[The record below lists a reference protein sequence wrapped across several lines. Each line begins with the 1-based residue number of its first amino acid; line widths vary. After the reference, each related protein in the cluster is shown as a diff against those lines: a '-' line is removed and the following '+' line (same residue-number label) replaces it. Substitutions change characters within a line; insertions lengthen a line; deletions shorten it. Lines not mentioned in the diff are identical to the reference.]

1 MAEMS
6 NKWNQCNEITSV
18 FLVLFWVVF
27 FFLRDGSPVSSQSD
41 NTHKNKHGKFSPL
54 LQKMQTLI
62 PFRIC
67 SNLCCASQSKN
78 NQYHQRLAHTEA
90 NDHVE
95 KVLTSMEFGMNSL
108 RWNIIFCFMD
118 GIMILNHINKKSST
132 TDLLYPYSTDWKSV
146 DFQKKVCKFL
156 CFHIAQVFHL
166 YEVPRRAVG
175 FVL

>member
-1 MAEMS
+1 MES
-6 NKWNQCNEITSV
+6 VQWNYFCFFGV
-18 FLVLFWVVF
+18 VLGW

-67 SNLCCASQSKN
+67 SDLCCASQSKN

-118 GIMILNHINKKSST
+118 GIMILNHINKK
-132 TDLLYPYSTDWKSV
+132 
-146 DFQKKVCKFL
+146 KVQQQICYT
-156 CFHIAQVFHL
+156 HIALTGNQWIFK
-166 YEVPRRAVG
+166 RRYVSSY
-175 FVL
+175 VSI